1 MAFYENTL
9 IARQDLA
16 EKDLKILTDKYSEL
30 INNTEGKVI
39 KIENWGLK
47 NLSQQIK
54 RFNKGFFIH
63 FKFKGN
69 RETLDE
75 IERKTKI
82 DRSVIRHLVVKY
94 KKLETDIEYF
104 SKKINEKKK

>member
-1 MAFYENTL
+1 MPFYENTL

-16 EKDLKILTDKYSEL
+16 EKDLKTLTDKYSEL
-30 INNTEGKVI
+30 INNNDGKVI

-47 NLSQQIK
+47 NLSQRIK

-69 RETLDE
+69 RETLEE
-75 IERKTKI
+75 IE
-82 DRSVIRHLVVKY
+82 
-94 KKLETDIEYF
+94 KKN
-104 SKKINEKKK
+104 KN

>member
-1 MAFYENTL
+1 MPFYENTL

-16 EKDLKILTDKYSEL
+16 EKDLKTLTDKYSEL
-30 INNTEGKVI
+30 INNNDGKVI

-47 NLSQQIK
+47 NLSQRIK

-69 RETLDE
+69 RETLEE
-75 IERKTKI
+75 IEKKTKI
-82 DRSVIRHLVVKY
+82 DQSIIRHLVVKY